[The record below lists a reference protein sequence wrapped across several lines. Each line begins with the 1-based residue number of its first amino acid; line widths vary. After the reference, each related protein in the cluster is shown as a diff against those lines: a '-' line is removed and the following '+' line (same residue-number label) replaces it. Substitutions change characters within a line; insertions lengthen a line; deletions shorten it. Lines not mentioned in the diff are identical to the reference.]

1 MHRTSRRSARVPHLG
16 PLLGLLL
23 GLLCAAKGAADEPP
37 AFRRHVINADSDFSA
52 ATALD
57 VNGDGLLDIVCGAW
71 WYEAPQWQPHKFREV
86 EQIRGR
92 WDDYSNLLLDVD
104 GDGNMDIVSVNY
116 RSQSLY
122 WCRNPGKTDNVSL
135 WDKHIIDTPGPS
147 ETGRLVDIDGDGRLD
162 VLPNGTQTFAAWYE
176 VASDASDGV
185 RWLRHDLPAELIAH
199 GIGAGDI
206 NGDGRVDVV
215 GPNGWAEAPFDPRS
229 ERWQWHAEFQLAKD
243 CGLPI
248 LVTDVD
254 GDGDNDL
261 IWGRGHNIGLYWTE
275 QVGPEEM
282 SLTLAAG
289 VVLDDQLLPHI
300 ASTKWITHAI
310 DTSWACAHTLMLAD
324 IDGDGQAD
332 LVTGKRFQGHD
343 GRDPGEN
350 DPLSVQWYRFEAST
364 KTWTKHVISEG
375 SACGIDL
382 DSICVDLDG
391 DGDIDILAPARSGLH
406 WLENLR
412 IDGAATGDSQTGDS
426 QTLRSPR
433 EPVQLTAE
441 PSNAE
446 PASTGSAVTE
456 TPVYTEHHDLSY
468 YLQAA
473 ERVPIASALDHGIRR
488 QHILKQLE
496 QVMGPLPNSQHRLPL
511 ATHVDEVVE
520 TEQYYRL
527 LVRYTA
533 DASGGVIDR
542 VPAFLLVPK
551 SVREQP
557 FGSMA
562 AMLCLHQT
570 HFELGKA
577 QLCGFGDQPSLHYA
591 HELANRGYVCLV
603 PDYPGFADYAYDFQK
618 NKYLYPSGSL
628 KAIWNNIRAI
638 DLLES
643 LPCVDRDR
651 IGAIGH
657 SLGGHNALYT
667 AAFEQRIR
675 HVVTSCAFNA
685 FEDYYGGDLKGWS
698 SDRYMPRI
706 ASRYQ
711 ASAAHI
717 PFDFPEVLGALAPRG
732 LFANAPLRDANFA
745 VRGVKTCETSVT
757 PLYELLGAAGDL
769 RFEYPDAEHDFPD
782 AVRAQAYQW
791 LDERLLGK

>member
-1 MHRTSRRSARVPHLG
+1 MNAMHRTPRRSAPV
-16 PLLGLLL
+16 PLLSLLSGLLL
-23 GLLCAAKGAADEPP
+23 SLLWVAKGAADEPP
-37 AFRRHVINADSDFSA
+37 SFRRHVINAESEFSA

-71 WYEAPQWQPHKFREV
+71 WYEAPQWQPHKFRDV

-92 WDDYSNLLLDVD
+92 WDDHSHLLLDVD
-104 GDGNMDIVSVNY
+104 GDGNMDI
-116 RSQSLY
+116 
-122 WCRNPGKTDNVSL
+122 
-135 WDKHIIDTPGPS
+135 
-147 ETGRLVDIDGDGRLD
+147 
-162 VLPNGTQTFAAWYE
+162 LPNGTKTFAAWYE
-176 VASDASDGV
+176 VASGASEGD

-215 GPNGWAEAPFDPRS
+215 GPNGWAEAPLDPRT

-275 QVGPEEM
+275 QVGPEEI

-343 GRDPGEN
+343 GQDPGEN

-375 SACGIDL
+375 SDCGIDL

-391 DGDIDILAPARSGLH
+391 DGDIDILAPARSGLY

-412 IDGAATGDSQTGDS
+412 IDRAGTGPNITG
-426 QTLRSPR
+426 P
-433 EPVQLTAE
+433 
-441 PSNAE
+441 
-446 PASTGSAVTE
+446 AVTE
-456 TPVYTEHHDLSY
+456 TPAYTEHHDLSY
-468 YLQAA
+468 YLHAD

-603 PDYPGFADYAYDFQK
+603 PDYPGFADYAYDFTK
-618 NKYLYPSGSL
+618 NKDLYPSGSL

-698 SDRYMPRI
+698 SDRYMPWI

-757 PLYELLGAAGDL
+757 PLYELLGAAADL

-782 AVRAQAYQW
+782 AVRTQAYQW
-791 LDERLLGK
+791 LDERLLRK